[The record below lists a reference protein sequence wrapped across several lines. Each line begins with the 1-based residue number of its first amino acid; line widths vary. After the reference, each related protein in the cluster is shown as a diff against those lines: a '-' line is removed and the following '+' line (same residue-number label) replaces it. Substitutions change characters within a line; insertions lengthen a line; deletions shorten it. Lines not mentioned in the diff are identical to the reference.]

1 MHYFHSCILDI
12 YKPGYINEIIEKER
26 EYLQS
31 FLNCI
36 ERLEQKDFCRTQR
49 MQLGRTKAS
58 LENVLRKDVGKVE
71 NYRA

>member
-36 ERLEQKDFCRTQR
+36 ERLEQKDFCRTKR
-49 MQLGRTKAS
+49 MQLGWIKD
-58 LENVLRKDVGKVE
+58 LLKKVLGKDVETIGDHEV
-71 NYRA
+71 